1 MNMLK
6 LCQSSLST
14 FPMKGILSLYP
25 ISHGPGGKFD
35 GPWQGAFFGA
45 GSMVVRN
52 RWEKMMGMLARA
64 LFDHLKEIAWA
75 FFLIFLFLACLFVI
89 FGRELGF
96 DSVLWVCL
104 GFAVIVIG
112 LFGMLIL
119 GELLWTAIW
128 KVLRRLFP

>member
-1 MNMLK
+1 MK
-6 LCQSSLST
+6 LIPC
-14 FPMKGILSLYP
+14 LYP

-35 GPWQGAFFGA
+35 SPRQGAFFGA

-52 RWEKMMGMLARA
+52 RWGKRMGMLAHA
-64 LFDHLKEIAWA
+64 LSDHLKEIAWA
-75 FFLIFLFLACLFVI
+75 LLLIFLFLACLFVI

-104 GFAVIVIG
+104 GFAVIVLG

-119 GELLWTAIW
+119 GELLWTVIW
-128 KVLRRLFP
+128 KVFRRLFPKNE